1 MSSINRLPYVSV
13 TGIAVAV
20 IVMASASVYAVSAPD
35 ALPGDPYTA
44 KPSTKPAWV
53 AIPLMKTMSDP
64 GIAVWLAEL
73 PGPCPATPTRP
84 R

>member
-1 MSSINRLPYVSV
+1 MSSINRFPYVNV

-35 ALPGDPYTA
+35 ALPGDPCTA
-44 KPSTKPAWV
+44 RPSTRPAWV
-53 AIPLMKTMSDP
+53 VTPLMKMMSDP
-64 GIAVWLAEL
+64 GIAVCLAEL
-73 PGPCPATPTRP
+73 RGPWPATPTRL